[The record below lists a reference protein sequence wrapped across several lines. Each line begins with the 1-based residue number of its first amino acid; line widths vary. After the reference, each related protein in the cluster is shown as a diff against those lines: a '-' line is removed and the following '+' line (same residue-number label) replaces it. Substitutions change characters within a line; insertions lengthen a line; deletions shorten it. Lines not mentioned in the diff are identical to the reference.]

1 MFFRNVALISL
12 ALVAAASA
20 AETSPTSDH
29 VSSLLSQRR
38 LPKEEDAKAKKE
50 KDNKNKNNKN
60 NKNNN
65 VVIPMD
71 QLQINQQ
78 LDLLAQNNGAL
89 GQPNPARPVV
99 ESIIEPNR
107 ESDDVSEMESTDG
120 AGDIAEDTEVPD
132 DTTGMDEE
140 NGTEEGSMGDMGG
153 DEEETEE
160 ETEEESAA
168 TGPTA
173 GAGVTGG
180 EAASNNP
187 GQASLT
193 GCSGAVESLLAK
205 GESWM
210 TTDKRCKKNCDC
222 MDGCCVK
229 SGWGFGFCTPR
240 SDAKPFM
247 SAYGGGF
254 LVCEDS
260 TAQPNQ

>member
-1 MFFRNVALISL
+1 MLFRNVALISL

-38 LPKEEDAKAKKE
+38 LPKEEDAKANSKKE
-50 KDNKNKNNKN
+50 KDNKNKDNKDNKN

-65 VVIPMD
+65 DVIPMD

-78 LDLLAQNNGAL
+78 LALLAQNNGAL

-132 DTTGMDEE
+132 ETTGMGEE

-153 DEEETEE
+153 DEE

-187 GQASLT
+187 GPASLT
-193 GCSGAVESLLAK
+193 GCSGKVESILAK

-210 TTDKRCKKNCDC
+210 TTDKLCKKNCDC
-222 MDGCCVK
+222 MDGC
-229 SGWGFGFCTPR
+229 W
-240 SDAKPFM
+240 
-247 SAYGGGF
+247 
-254 LVCEDS
+254 
-260 TAQPNQ
+260 